1 MFPYGIWMGGRQGR
15 QQMELRQLECF
26 AAVVEEGSISA
37 AARKLHMSQPPLS
50 LRMHQL
56 EAECGV
62 TLFVRGAR
70 QITLTEAGNLLFR
83 YAREI
88 LELETAAG
96 ADLESLRR
104 GRRGNI
110 RLGLISSCGCREL
123 YDGIRRFH
131 ISHPD
136 ISFVIRE
143 GNTFD
148 LQEDIRENRIELA
161 VIRTPYRDASLEHIT
176 LRTDPM
182 AAAGALPG
190 TDDEGPL
197 PLRAL
202 TGFPLI
208 LYRRWESLQR
218 EALEAA
224 GITPDVVCTCDDA
237 RTALQ
242 WASEGLGTALVPSS
256 ILALFPDLS
265 ARELDAPELV
275 SSIHLVRKKDAVL
288 SESADLF
295 YRSFRTGQYKS

>member
-131 ISHPD
+131 TS
-136 ISFVIRE
+136 
-143 GNTFD
+143 G
-148 LQEDIRENRIELA
+148 
-161 VIRTPYRDASLEHIT
+161 
-176 LRTDPM
+176 
-182 AAAGALPG
+182 
-190 TDDEGPL
+190 
-197 PLRAL
+197 
-202 TGFPLI
+202 
-208 LYRRWESLQR
+208 
-218 EALEAA
+218 
-224 GITPDVVCTCDDA
+224 
-237 RTALQ
+237 
-242 WASEGLGTALVPSS
+242 
-256 ILALFPDLS
+256 
-265 ARELDAPELV
+265 
-275 SSIHLVRKKDAVL
+275 
-288 SESADLF
+288 
-295 YRSFRTGQYKS
+295 RTGSSSP

>member
-176 LRTDPM
+176 LRTAQPLSPPPFWHCSRIFPQGSSTRRSLS
-182 AAAGALPG
+182 AASIWSGK
-190 TDDEGPL
+190 
-197 PLRAL
+197 RM
-202 TGFPLI
+202 
-208 LYRRWESLQR
+208 
-218 EALEAA
+218 
-224 GITPDVVCTCDDA
+224 
-237 RTALQ
+237 
-242 WASEGLGTALVPSS
+242 PSS
-256 ILALFPDLS
+256 PRAPNSSTGPS
-265 ARELDAPELV
+265 ARDSTKVKV
-275 SSIHLVRKKDAVL
+275 S
-288 SESADLF
+288 
-295 YRSFRTGQYKS
+295 

>member
-1 MFPYGIWMGGRQGR
+1 
-15 QQMELRQLECF
+15 MELRQLECF

-123 YDGIRRFH
+123 YDGIKRFH
-131 ISHPD
+131 ALHPD
-136 ISFVIRE
+136 IAFVIRE
-143 GNTFD
+143 GNTFA

-161 VIRTPYRDASLEHIT
+161 VIRTPYQNASLEHIS

-182 AAAGALPG
+182 AAAGALPNVPG
-190 TDDEGPL
+190 TGPL
-197 PLRAL
+197 PLASL
-202 TGFPLI
+202 SGCPLI
-208 LYRRWESLQR
+208 LYRRWEALQR
-218 EALEAA
+218 EALEGA
-224 GITPDVVCTCDDA
+224 GVTPNVVCTCEDA

-242 WASEGLGTALVPSS
+242 WAVMGLGTALVPAS
-256 ILALFPDLS
+256 ILSLFPDLPS
-265 ARELDAPELV
+265 RELDAPTLS
-275 SSIHLVRKKDAVL
+275 SSIHLVRRRGASL
-288 SESADLF
+288 SESAALF
-295 YRSFRTGQYKS
+295 YRSFHEVKNP

>member
-190 TDDEGPL
+190 TDDERPL

-208 LYRRWESLQR
+208 LYRRWPASPRMSSAPAMMPEPPCSGPPRDLAQPLSPPPFWHCSRIFPQGSSTRRSLS
-218 EALEAA
+218 AA
-224 GITPDVVCTCDDA
+224 SIWSGK
-237 RTALQ
+237 RM
-242 WASEGLGTALVPSS
+242 PSS
-256 ILALFPDLS
+256 PRAPISSTDPS
-265 ARELDAPELV
+265 ARDSTKVKV
-275 SSIHLVRKKDAVL
+275 S
-288 SESADLF
+288 
-295 YRSFRTGQYKS
+295 

>member
-1 MFPYGIWMGGRQGR
+1 
-15 QQMELRQLECF
+15 MELRQLECF

-131 ISHPD
+131 TSHPD

-197 PLRAL
+197 PPASPRMSSAPAMMPEPPCSGPPRDLAQPLSPPPFWHCSRI
-202 TGFPLI
+202 FPQGSST
-208 LYRRWESLQR
+208 RRSLS
-218 EALEAA
+218 AA
-224 GITPDVVCTCDDA
+224 SIWSGK
-237 RTALQ
+237 RM
-242 WASEGLGTALVPSS
+242 PSS
-256 ILALFPDLS
+256 PRAPNSSTGPS
-265 ARELDAPELV
+265 ARDSTKVKV
-275 SSIHLVRKKDAVL
+275 S
-288 SESADLF
+288 
-295 YRSFRTGQYKS
+295 